1 MKEIKKKILNWMSVA
16 RNRQLLIKINHGLL
30 TVLVVVVSL
39 SAIISFFQK
48 RNEVAL
54 WKLFTCLWILSTLG
68 SEKEM
73 EKMRE
78 IAIKSTE
85 DLSIL
90 LEELK
95 NSGIL
100 VFKEIIHKRKL
111 VN

>member
-1 MKEIKKKILNWMSVA
+1 MSVA

-30 TVLVVVVSL
+30 TVLVIVVSL

-90 LEELK
+90 LEGLK

>member
-1 MKEIKKKILNWMSVA
+1 MKKIREKIFNWMSIA
-16 RNRQLLIKINHGLL
+16 KNRQLLIKINHGLL

-54 WKLFTCLWILSTLG
+54 WKLFTCLWILSTIG
-68 SEKEM
+68 AEKQM

-90 LEELK
+90 LEGLK

-100 VFKEIIHKRKL
+100 VFKEIIHKGKL